1 MAPIQAGRTPHPAS
15 ALAWSFSVCGG
26 VEHATDVAAELLG
39 DAAVVVVGPFAPGVT
54 EARRAVV
61 GQTVA
66 GMPAAIESV
75 EAVGGHIARPGHP
88 VQRESLLGA

>member
-15 ALAWSFSVCGG
+15 ALAWSFSACGG
-26 VEHATDVAAELLG
+26 VEHAPDVAPELLG
-39 DAAVVVVGPFAPGVT
+39 DAAVVVVGPFAPDMA
-54 EARRAVV
+54 EARRAVI
-61 GQTVA
+61 GQAVA
-66 GMPAAIESV
+66 GVPAAVESV